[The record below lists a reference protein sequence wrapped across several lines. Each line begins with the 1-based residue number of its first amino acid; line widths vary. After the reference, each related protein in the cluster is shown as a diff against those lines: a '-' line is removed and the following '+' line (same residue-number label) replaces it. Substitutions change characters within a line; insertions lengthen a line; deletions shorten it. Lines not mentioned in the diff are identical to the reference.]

1 MNNIQITILT
11 ATYNRAHLLPD
22 LYQSLCRQT
31 CKDFIWVVVD
41 DGSKDGTSDLVRGW
55 MTPDNGFHIDLY
67 TQPNAGKDRAVNNGV
82 SHITTP
88 YTMIMDS
95 DDYLTDD
102 AVAFLLKALAG
113 ISGLKALA
121 GISGLKAL
129 AGISGFRGE
138 SEVKAL
144 NRMEGEWVDA
154 SNLERK
160 ALGIDRDCC
169 EVYRTDLLRSH
180 PFKVWEGEKFTP
192 EEVVWNQLALEGY
205 KLRWFNKVT
214 CIVRYQEGGLT
225 LDSWGLFKKNP
236 MGYAMMFNH
245 RLLYSHSIGERINNI
260 LQFICCCYVGG
271 NLSYISHSNN
281 KLLTYLLLPLG
292 IALGVRRKRQIQ

>member
-1 MNNIQITILT
+1 MNNIQLTILT

-31 CKDFIWVVVD
+31 CKGFIWVVVD
-41 DGSKDGTSDLVRGW
+41 DGSQDGTSDLVKDW
-55 MTPDNGFHIDLY
+55 MKQDNGFRIELY
-67 TQPNAGKDRAVNNGV
+67 TQPNGGKDRAVNNGV
-82 SHITTP
+82 LHVTTP

-102 AVAFLLKALAG
+102 AVGFLLKALAG

-121 GISGLKAL
+121 GISGL
-129 AGISGFRGE
+129 RGE

-180 PFKVWEGEKFTP
+180 PFEVWEGEKFTP

-245 RLLYSHSIGERINNI
+245 RLFYSYSFRERINNI
-260 LQFICCCYVGG
+260 LQFICCCYVGN
-271 NLSYISHSNN
+271 NLNYISHSNN

-292 IALGVRRKRQIQ
+292 IALGVRRKKQIKG

>member
-1 MNNIQITILT
+1 MNNLQLTILT

-22 LYQSLCRQT
+22 LYQSLCQQT
-31 CKDFIWVVVD
+31 CKDFVWVVVD
-41 DGSKDGTSDLVRGW
+41 DGSQDGTSNLVNEW
-55 MTPDNGFHIDLY
+55 MKQDNGFRIELY
-67 TQPNAGKDRAVNNGV
+67 TQSNGGKDRAVNNGV

-102 AVAFLLKALAG
+102 AVGFLLKALAG

-121 GISGLKAL
+121 GISGL
-129 AGISGFRGE
+129 RGE

-180 PFKVWEGEKFTP
+180 PFEVWEGEKFTP

-214 CIVRYQEGGLT
+214 CIVRYQAGGLT

-245 RLLYSHSIGERINNI
+245 RLLYSHSFRERINNI
-260 LQFICCCYVGG
+260 LQFICCCFVGG
-271 NLSYISHSNN
+271 NLKYISHSNN
-281 KLLTYLLLPLG
+281 NLLTYLLLPLG
-292 IALGVRRKRQIQ
+292 IALGVRRKKQLK